1 MYGEGKAEKIRRI
14 TEERGYELQSCY
26 AYSDSGSDLP
36 MMQLVGNPVA
46 VNPDRALQSVAHHR
60 GWPIVEFNAAGKRRR
75 RMAMSGGVG
84 FVAAAGGYVAG
95 RARTER
101 QMRRLI
107 AEASAA
113 SGRRWTF
120 IGR

>member
-1 MYGEGKAEKIRRI
+1 
-14 TEERGYELQSCY
+14 
-26 AYSDSGSDLP
+26 
-36 MMQLVGNPVA
+36 
-46 VNPDRALQSVAHHR
+46 
-60 GWPIVEFNAAGKRRR
+60 
-75 RMAMSGGVG
+75 MSGGVG